1 MSHSNCTLQKS
12 SVQEYTHVRSV
23 LIFNMN
29 MYSNVIYKIYT
40 YTVYNIHLLCPAHIT
55 SVCLYVYTYVCVLC
69 VRIHA
74 CVCVFVCGGVHACL
88 QGAGDCLHCH
98 TLPRPTVSI
107 HKEGWVDR
115 TARLHRERRGGEGRG
130 GEGREV
136 EGMGEEGRKER

>member
-1 MSHSNCTLQKS
+1 MQ
-12 SVQEYTHVRSV
+12 Y
-23 LIFNMN
+23 
-29 MYSNVIYKIYT
+29 VIYICCAQHTPHLCVCMY
-40 YTVYNIHLLCPAHIT
+40 IHVCASMYMHVC
-55 SVCLYVYTYVCVLC
+55 VCLCV
-69 VRIHA
+69 
-74 CVCVFVCGGVHACL
+74 GGVHACL